1 MLRLSKHLPQATFCQ
16 TCRLRNQSRHLDNI
30 PFRLHSDVIGA
41 AAFRDFIPPRKK
53 LFPSPSSFH
62 FVLALFTQLVLLN
75 MAEPFSIALGTIA
88 LLRTVG
94 RAVLSVRTMYHGIR
108 DVREST
114 RGLGEDL
121 EAFNFSLTTI
131 LNMEIRNG
139 SVVRDIQG
147 SWGVPQLD
155 ALLTNARTTFL
166 RLETIFGEISRERNI
181 LRRPREYIRT
191 NRYDQE
197 ISHLRLRINTYI
209 SAVNVPV
216 VLLAM

>member
-1 MLRLSKHLPQATFCQ
+1 MLQRF
-16 TCRLRNQSRHLDNI
+16 DI
-30 PFRLHSDVIGA
+30 
-41 AAFRDFIPPRKK
+41 
-53 LFPSPSSFH
+53 SFH
-62 FVLALFTQLVLLN
+62 PILLHLYDSVTQLALLI
-75 MAEPFSIALGTIA
+75 MAEPFSIAVGTIG
-88 LLRTVG
+88 LFRTVG
-94 RAVLSVRTMYHGIR
+94 QVVLSVKAMYHGIR

-139 SVVRDIQG
+139 SMVRDIQG
-147 SWGVPQLD
+147 GVPQLD
-155 ALLTNARTTFL
+155 ALLTNARMTFL
-166 RLETIFGEISRERNI
+166 RLETIFGEIKKERNI
-181 LRRPREYIRT
+181 LRRSREYIRT

-209 SAVNVPV
+209 STFNVPV

>member
-1 MLRLSKHLPQATFCQ
+1 
-16 TCRLRNQSRHLDNI
+16 
-30 PFRLHSDVIGA
+30 
-41 AAFRDFIPPRKK
+41 
-53 LFPSPSSFH
+53 
-62 FVLALFTQLVLLN
+62 
-75 MAEPFSIALGTIA
+75 MAEPFSIAVGTIG

-94 RAVLSVRTMYHGIR
+94 QAVLSVKAMYHGIR

-139 SVVRDIQG
+139 SMVRDIQG
-147 SWGVPQLD
+147 WWGIPQLD
-155 ALLTNARTTFL
+155 ALLTNARMTFL
-166 RLETIFGEISRERNI
+166 RLETIFGEIRKERKI
-181 LRRPREYIRT
+181 LQRPREYIRT

-209 SAVNVPV
+209 STVNLPV